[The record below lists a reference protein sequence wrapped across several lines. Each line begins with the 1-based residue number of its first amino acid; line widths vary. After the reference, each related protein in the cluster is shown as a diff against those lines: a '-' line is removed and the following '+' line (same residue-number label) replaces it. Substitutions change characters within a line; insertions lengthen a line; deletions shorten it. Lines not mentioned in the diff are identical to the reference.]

1 MAILAVAAVVC
12 QLFGCDILGRF
23 GPRFLAWIR
32 KSVVLKMRDFNFH
45 DAKKKKKT
53 FYFILM
59 GFSTATDYST
69 YQVGGELS
77 IIIVLA
83 IRTRHGILN

>member
-45 DAKKKKKT
+45 DAKKKKKRFT
-53 FYFILM
+53 LF
-59 GFSTATDYST
+59 
-69 YQVGGELS
+69 
-77 IIIVLA
+77 
-83 IRTRHGILN
+83 

>member
-1 MAILAVAAVVC
+1 MRHPGTFRPPF
-12 QLFGCDILGRF
+12 FGLDKEERRF
-23 GPRFLAWIR
+23 KNARFYFSR
-32 KSVVLKMRDFNFH
+32 R
-45 DAKKKKKT
+45 KKKKKT